1 MFDTSWGEIF
11 VMAGLCTA
19 LVGRRD
25 LPKACRFVGSQVGR
39 VVGLLQGARLRADRF
54 AANNELRQ
62 LQNELRAGL
71 RELDAVKAEIAVAA
85 SSRGTIGRT
94 LGPTVASANRVV
106 PENNVLSS
114 ETNIASF
121 QAFASNNVTS
131 ATSTTTTTTRN
142 NSIPMTE
149 AAVRP
154 LAPRSQAVAAVA
166 EDEWEK
172 QGIGFVSR
180 AEQRGAMTGAGPSG
194 AKLLSNLIQQSLI
207 FDQHDRVVQEQQEAL
222 RSKVDDAK
230 QKRQENAEKKKEA

>member
-1 MFDTSWGEIF
+1 MFESSWSEIF
-11 VMAGLCTA
+11 VMTGLCLA
-19 LVGRRD
+19 LVGRKD
-25 LPKACRFVGSQVGR
+25 LPKVSRFMGEQVGR

-54 AANNELRQ
+54 AAQNELRQ

-94 LGPTVASANRVV
+94 LGATVPSANRAAV
-106 PENNVLSS
+106 PENNVGSVSS
-114 ETNIASF
+114 EENRGVSLATAPIN
-121 QAFASNNVTS
+121 T
-131 ATSTTTTTTRN
+131 ATSNTPT
-142 NSIPMTE
+142 

-172 QGIGFVSR
+172 QGISFVSR
-180 AEQRGAMTGAGPSG
+180 AEQMGADTAAGPSG
-194 AKLLSNLIQQSLI
+194 AKILANLIQQSLI

-222 RSKVDDAK
+222 QTKVQDAK
-230 QKRQENAEKKKEA
+230 QKRKESTRKK